1 MRNNLTLLK
10 ILLIAVATAGATIY
24 KWVDEQGVTQYSDT
38 PVKNSKSQRLE
49 IESERAPA
57 SPETENHLPTE
68 SWREKADAFRERH
81 QARQQQQEDELKRQ
95 RYDAEQ
101 AEIRRGDRSPVVGES
116 GATPP
121 LQQAVMS
128 TIVMLDSAKDRDC
141 ASHKIIDTELIERS
155 RRPRQYVE
163 RWTVDRCGQPVR
175 YRVTFM
181 PSPRGGTDFSVQ
193 AE

>member
-1 MRNNLTLLK
+1 MRNNPTILK

-38 PVKNSKSQRLE
+38 PQKNSKSQPLE
-49 IESERAPA
+49 IESERPPA
-57 SPETENHLPTE
+57 SPETENRLPTE

-81 QARQQQQEDELKRQ
+81 QARQQQLEDELKKQ

-101 AEIRRGDRSPVVGES
+101 AAIRRGERTPVGGES
-116 GATPP
+116 VATPP
-121 LQQAVMS
+121 LQQDVMS
-128 TIVMLDSAKDRDC
+128 TIVMLDSAKAPDC
-141 ASHKIIDTELIERS
+141 ANHKILDTELIERS

-163 RWTVDRCGQPVR
+163 RWTVDRCGQAVR
-175 YRVTFM
+175 YRVTFT
-181 PSPRGGTDFSVQ
+181 PNPRGGTDFSVQ